1 MSKIIN
7 IMTWNVDWF
16 RNGKRTGKPKEYFER
31 DSSKEIYN
39 PIINKIKNYLENEN
53 AIVFLQ
59 EVPYKVKSNRWHQ
72 HFLYDQLIK
81 DFPLDEYDV
90 FVNKSV
96 NNGFFYRCT
105 IAIAAKDNF
114 SLLQS
119 NYLRNNRTIAVQA
132 HNCIFIGVHMPTQFT
147 KEDENCEIWN
157 NIIEFIKTNGQ
168 TSNIVLAGDFNTYI
182 GCQDKL
188 TEEKYLELLNYMG
201 NCVSESIITFGKT
214 SIDKFLISKNNIR
227 NINHY
232 VIQVQHDCEVNLSD
246 HKYICMEISVE

>member
-1 MSKIIN
+1 MSKMIN

-16 RNGKRTGKPKEYFER
+16 RNGKRSGKPKEYFEH
-31 DSSKEIYN
+31 DSSQEIYN
-39 PIINKIKNYLENEN
+39 SIIYKIKNYLENEN
-53 AIVFLQ
+53 AITFLQ
-59 EVPYKVKSNRWHQ
+59 EVPYKAKSSRWHQ

-81 DFPLDEYDV
+81 DFPLDKYDV
-90 FVNKSV
+90 FVNKS
-96 NNGFFYRCT
+96 FTYRCT
-105 IAIAAKDNF
+105 IAIAAKNNF

-119 NYLRNNRTIAVQA
+119 NYPQNNRTIAVQA
-132 HNCIFIGVHMPTQFT
+132 HNCIFIGVHMPTQFI
-147 KEDENCEIWN
+147 KEDENCEIWD
-157 NIIEFIKTNGQ
+157 NIIEFVKTNGQ

-232 VIQVQHDCEVNLSD
+232 VIQVQHDYEENLSD
-246 HKYICMEISVE
+246 HKYICMEISVG

>member
-16 RNGKRTGKPKEYFER
+16 RNGKRSGKPKEYFED
-31 DSSKEIYN
+31 DSSQEIYKS
-39 PIINKIKNYLENEN
+39 IIDKIKNYLKSEN
-53 AIVFLQ
+53 AIAFLQ
-59 EVPYKVKSNRWHQ
+59 EVPYKAKNSRWHQ
-72 HFLYDQLIK
+72 HFLYNQLIE
-81 DFPLDEYDV
+81 DFPLDKYDV
-90 FVNKSV
+90 FVNKI
-96 NNGFFYRCT
+96 FAYRCT
-105 IAIAAKDNF
+105 IAIAAKNNF

-147 KEDENCEIWN
+147 KGDENCEIWN

-168 TSNIVLAGDFNTYI
+168 KSNIVLAGDFNTYI

-201 NCVSESIITFGKT
+201 NCVSESIITFVKT

-232 VIQVQHDCEVNLSD
+232 VIQVQHDYEENLSD

>member
-1 MSKIIN
+1 M
-7 IMTWNVDWF
+7 
-16 RNGKRTGKPKEYFER
+16 
-31 DSSKEIYN
+31 YN
-39 PIINKIKNYLENEN
+39 
-53 AIVFLQ
+53 
-59 EVPYKVKSNRWHQ
+59 
-72 HFLYDQLIK
+72 QLIE
-81 DFPLDEYDV
+81 DFPLDKYDV
-90 FVNKSV
+90 FVNKI
-96 NNGFFYRCT
+96 FAYRCT
-105 IAIAAKDNF
+105 IAIAAKNNF

-147 KEDENCEIWN
+147 KGDENCEIWN

-168 TSNIVLAGDFNTYI
+168 KSNIVLAGDFNTYI

-232 VIQVQHDCEVNLSD
+232 VIQVQHDYEENLSD

>member
-1 MSKIIN
+1 MSKIIK
-7 IMTWNVDWF
+7 IMTWKVDWV
-16 RNGKRTGKPKEYFER
+16 RNGKRTGKPKKYFKR

-81 DFPLDEYDV
+81 DFPLDKYDV
-90 FVNKSV
+90 FVNKIV
-96 NNGFFYRCT
+96 AYRCT
-105 IAIAAKDNF
+105 IAIAAKNNF

-232 VIQVQHDCEVNLSD
+232 VIQVQHDCEENLSD

>member
-1 MSKIIN
+1 MSKIN

-16 RNGKRTGKPKEYFER
+16 RNGKRSGKPKEYFED
-31 DSSKEIYN
+31 DSSQEIYKS
-39 PIINKIKNYLENEN
+39 IIDKIKNYLKSEN
-53 AIVFLQ
+53 AIAFLQ
-59 EVPYKVKSNRWHQ
+59 EVPYKAKNSRWHQ
-72 HFLYDQLIK
+72 HFLYNQLIE
-81 DFPLDEYDV
+81 DFPLDKYDV
-90 FVNKSV
+90 FVNKI
-96 NNGFFYRCT
+96 FAYRCT
-105 IAIAAKDNF
+105 IAIAAKNNF

-147 KEDENCEIWN
+147 KGDENCEIWN

-168 TSNIVLAGDFNTYI
+168 KSNIVLAGDFNTYI

-232 VIQVQHDCEVNLSD
+232 VIQVQHDYEENLSD

>member
-7 IMTWNVDWF
+7 IMTWNVAWF

-232 VIQVQHDCEVNLSD
+232 VIQVQHDCEENLSD

>member
-16 RNGKRTGKPKEYFER
+16 RNGKCSGKPKEYFED
-31 DSSKEIYN
+31 DSSQEIYKS
-39 PIINKIKNYLENEN
+39 IIDKIKNYLKSEN
-53 AIVFLQ
+53 AIAFLQ
-59 EVPYKVKSNRWHQ
+59 EVPYKAKNSRWHQ
-72 HFLYDQLIK
+72 HFLYNQLIE
-81 DFPLDEYDV
+81 DFPLDKYDV
-90 FVNKSV
+90 FVNKI
-96 NNGFFYRCT
+96 FAYRCT
-105 IAIAAKDNF
+105 IAIAAKNNF

-147 KEDENCEIWN
+147 KGDENCEIWN

-168 TSNIVLAGDFNTYI
+168 KSNIVLAGDFNTYI

-232 VIQVQHDCEVNLSD
+232 VIQVQHDYEENLSD

>member
-16 RNGKRTGKPKEYFER
+16 RNGKCTGKPKEYFER

-232 VIQVQHDCEVNLSD
+232 VIQVQHDCEENLSD

>member
-16 RNGKRTGKPKEYFER
+16 RNGKRSGKPKEYFED
-31 DSSKEIYN
+31 DSSQEIYKS
-39 PIINKIKNYLENEN
+39 IIDKIKNYLKSEN
-53 AIVFLQ
+53 AIAFLQ
-59 EVPYKVKSNRWHQ
+59 EVPYKAKNSRWHQ
-72 HFLYDQLIK
+72 HFLYNQLIE
-81 DFPLDEYDV
+81 DFPLDKYDV
-90 FVNKSV
+90 FVNKI
-96 NNGFFYRCT
+96 FAYRCT
-105 IAIAAKDNF
+105 IAIAAKNNF

-147 KEDENCEIWN
+147 KGDENCEIWN

-168 TSNIVLAGDFNTYI
+168 KSNIVLARDFNTYI

-232 VIQVQHDCEVNLSD
+232 VIQVQHDYEENLSD